1 MTADGGTV
9 NFPGGNVGIGTA
21 TPAYKLDV
29 NGTIRATGDVI
40 AFSDQRVKEN
50 IVTLSNSLEK
60 VKQLRGVSYNKI
72 GEEEKKIGVIAQE
85 ILEVLP
91 EVVQQD
97 NNGMYSVAYGNIVA
111 VLIESIKE
119 QQTRIESLE
128 TQLKTTQD
136 HIYNLEKILKNGYQ

>member
-1 MTADGGTV
+1 
-9 NFPGGNVGIGTA
+9 
-21 TPAYKLDV
+21 
-29 NGTIRATGDVI
+29 VI

-97 NNGMYSVAYGNIVA
+97 QNGMYSVAYGNIVA

>member
-1 MTADGGTV
+1 
-9 NFPGGNVGIGTA
+9 
-21 TPAYKLDV
+21 
-29 NGTIRATGDVI
+29 VI
-40 AFSDQRVKEN
+40 AFSDKRVKEN